1 MVSVSTAMLDH
12 VWSFLPAYRTFRQ
25 SCLNLCQPGIRDL
38 RAAEVERCQTG
49 HPFQV
54 HQPGIRDLREVEDE
68 RYQTGHPFQ
77 VLQPGI
83 RDLRVDE
90 TKRCQAGHPF
100 QVLQPS
106 IRDLRPV
113 EVELC
118 QTGQVFQVLQP
129 GVRDRRVCEV
139 DFNNLQ
145 VSKKNCVVSC
155 HLSCPICWGVL
166 TCCWRPKMRLWFRI
180 SRRLAQHRM
189 NIRRRTSRSNCCFM
203 PILSGV

>member
-1 MVSVSTAMLDH
+1 MAASAVSSVQPSTSFNLSIKAMLDQ
-12 VWSFLPAYRTFRQ
+12 VCSFLPEYIAIRQ
-25 SCLNLCQPGIRDL
+25 SCLNLCQPSIRDL
-38 RAAEVERCQTG
+38 RAAEFE
-49 HPFQV
+49 
-54 HQPGIRDLREVEDE
+54 
-68 RYQTGHPFQ
+68 
-77 VLQPGI
+77 
-83 RDLRVDE
+83 
-90 TKRCQAGHPF
+90 RCQAGHPF